1 MTDKWDEPAP
11 QGPLLSRREFL
22 KKAGAGAAAIGVA
35 GAAAPFSFAGP
46 MKYKGRWLSG
56 NLSAITWIHFVPP
69 YDAWFD
75 PWAKAWGEK
84 NDVQVNIDHIA
95 NGLLD
100 TRAAAEVAAQQG
112 HDLFFNLHPMAA
124 YEDQV
129 INHASIIHEVEAK
142 VGKYMPIAQ
151 ASTYNPKTKKYFAVS
166 DSYVPDP
173 VVWRHSLWNGIGE
186 SPATW
191 DHVKAAAPKL
201 KAIGHPIGIGQSQ
214 ELDSNMALIAF
225 MMCFGSFI
233 QNADNHP
240 TLLSKNTIDAVKFM
254 AEIAQTGETS
264 DVYSWNGNTAGN
276 NNYLYSGIA
285 SLIFNAI
292 SATRTPESGGAG
304 AAYSDDLWIW
314 PIPAGPHGRIGLEHL
329 MGCWSIWKFA
339 QNKPAAQK
347 FIADLC
353 IAGRDATINS
363 QLYNFPTFTNAM
375 PFADIRKA
383 AAADTHKPKG
393 KYTILTTIAEKYT
406 HNIGYPGTTN
416 AAIDELFSKFLI
428 PQMFAQVSQG
438 KLSAEDS
445 VRHTNTAIK
454 DIYAK
459 WRKRDRI

>member
-1 MTDKWDEPAP
+1 VTDTRDEPAP
-11 QGPLLSRREFL
+11 KETLLSRREFL

-46 MKYKGRWLSG
+46 LQYKGRWLSG
-56 NLSAITWIHFVPP
+56 NLSALTWVHFVPS
-69 YDAWFD
+69 YDAWLD

-84 NDVQVNIDHIA
+84 NDVQVNIEHI
-95 NGLLD
+95 NNTLLD

-129 INHASIIHEVEAK
+129 INHASIVHAVEAK
-142 VGKYMPIAQ
+142 VGKYVPIAQ
-151 ASTYNPKTKKYFAVS
+151 ASTFNAKTKKYFAVS

-173 VVWRHSLWNGIGE
+173 VVWRHDLWNGVGE

-225 MMCFGSFI
+225 LMCFGGFI
-233 QNADNHP
+233 QNAENHP

-254 AEIAQTGETS
+254 AEIYSTGETS
-264 DVYSWNGNTAGN
+264 DIFGWNPASN
-276 NNYLYSGIA
+276 NNYIYSGVGSMI
-285 SLIFNAI
+285 LNAI
-292 SATRTPESGGAG
+292 SATRTPESGAAG

-314 PIPAGPHGRIGLEHL
+314 PIPSGPHGRIGLEHL

-339 QNKPAAQK
+339 QNKPAAQQ
-347 FIADLC
+347 FLADLC
-353 IAGRDATINS
+353 IAGRDATTNS
-363 QLYNFPTFTNAM
+363 QLYNFPTFSNAM

-393 KYTILTTIAEKYT
+393 KYSILTTIAEKYT

-416 AAIDELFSKFLI
+416 AAIDEIFSKYLI

-438 KLSAEDS
+438 ALSAEDS

-459 WRKRDRI
+459 WRKRGKI

>member
-1 MTDKWDEPAP
+1 MTDTNDEPAP
-11 QGPLLSRREFL
+11 ERALLSRREFL
-22 KKAGAGAAAIGVA
+22 KKAGAGAAALGVA

-46 MKYKGRWLSG
+46 MRFKGRWLSG
-56 NLSAITWIHFVPP
+56 NLSALTWVHFVPS
-69 YDAWFD
+69 YDQWLD

-84 NDVQVNIDHIA
+84 NDVQVNVEHIN

-100 TRAAAEVAAQQG
+100 TRAAAEVAAQSG

-129 INHASIIHEVEAK
+129 INHAPVIQEVQAK

-173 VVWRHSLWNGIGE
+173 VVWRHDLWNDIGE

-201 KAIGHPIGIGQSQ
+201 KAAGHPIGIGQSQ

-233 QNADNHP
+233 QNQENHP

-254 AEIAQTGETS
+254 AEIAKGETN
-264 DVYSWNGNTAGN
+264 DIFSWNGNTAGN
-276 NNYLYSGIA
+276 NNFLYSGIA
-285 SLIFNAI
+285 SMIFNAI
-292 SATRTPESGGAG
+292 SATRTPEDQNLPFANQ
-304 AAYSDDLWIW
+304 LWIW
-314 PIPAGPHGRIGLEHL
+314 PIPAGPNGRVGLEHL

-339 QNKPAAQK
+339 QNKPAAQQ
-347 FIADLC
+347 FLADLC
-353 IAGRDATINS
+353 IAGKDATLQS
-363 QLYNFPTFTNAM
+363 KLYNFPTFTNAF
-375 PFADIRKA
+375 PFADIRKV
-383 AAADTHKPKG
+383 AAADPHPPKG
-393 KYTILTTIAEKYT
+393 KYTILTTIAERYT

-416 AAIDELFSKFLI
+416 AAVDELFSKYLI

-438 KLSAEDS
+438 KMSAEDS

-459 WRKRDRI
+459 WRKRNML